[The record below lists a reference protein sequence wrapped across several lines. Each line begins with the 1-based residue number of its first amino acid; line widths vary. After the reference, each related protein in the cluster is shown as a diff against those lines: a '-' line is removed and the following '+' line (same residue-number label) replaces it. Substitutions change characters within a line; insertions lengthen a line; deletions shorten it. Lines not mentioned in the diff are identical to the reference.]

1 MNAEAVTSVE
11 SDVITSVK
19 EAAAFIRM
27 SRSWTYRASARGE
40 LPSFKAGSRRRWRK
54 SSLRRWMDE
63 RERKA
68 AS

>member
-1 MNAEAVTSVE
+1 MDSTAVATLE
-11 SDVITSVK
+11 DDVITSVK

-63 RERKA
+63 RERRA